1 MGIKLKNRDPKFT
14 DFASNDIVI
23 NHKEGTLFI
32 KSDTE
37 VKKLSEG
44 GGGSSGGN
52 VTLAGTPDYITISNQ
67 EITRNQI
74 DLANDVTGVLPS
86 ANLAPDT
93 AHLSVDQT
101 FTGKKTF
108 NHTEGTVFD
117 THITASGDISA
128 SGDVYSSNIETLW
141 AGSFEIQGTSF
152 VSGGPAN
159 ADGIPANQFWY
170 GPNNQGVNYYYWN
183 NSYGNDSVVVS
194 LTNGASFAH
203 AGIIVPYKCVLIGFK
218 AVISNTVSGENSS
231 GGNNK
236 QTTVALYTADGSA
249 SAFDDTTD
257 AAPNLTLTKREEAT
271 TIDNT
276 NAGANGNPMKL
287 SVTNGTTILNAG
299 DMIYPRVKPLN
310 TAITSPESVYGS
322 LIIFIQRTL

>member
-152 VSGGPAN
+152 FAFQ
-159 ADGIPANQFWY
+159 DGNTSLQFWY
-170 GPNNQGVNYYYWN
+170 GPNKQGVNYYYWN
-183 NSYGNDSVVVS
+183 NSYGNDSSVV
-194 LTNGASFAH
+194 TIGNGAEFAH
-203 AGIIVPYKCVLIGFK
+203 AGIIVPYKCVLKGFK
-218 AVISNTVSGENSS
+218 AVISNTVSGGQSS
-231 GGNNK
+231 GGNEK
-236 QTTVALYTADGSA
+236 QTTVALFTADGGAA
-249 SAFDDTTD
+249 SFDDPTD
-257 AAPNLTLTKREEAT
+257 AAANLTITKREEAT
-271 TIDNT
+271 TTDNT